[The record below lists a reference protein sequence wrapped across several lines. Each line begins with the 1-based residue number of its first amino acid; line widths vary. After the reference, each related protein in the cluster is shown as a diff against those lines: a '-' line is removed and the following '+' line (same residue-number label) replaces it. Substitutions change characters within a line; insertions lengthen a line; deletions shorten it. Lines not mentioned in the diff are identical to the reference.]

1 MTRYWA
7 RWRRHFGWVAAGN
20 GGMVDG
26 GGRRKEAVDRIGP
39 STVPNGNVSRVLAEW
54 NSRSL

>member
-1 MTRYWA
+1 MAQALW
-7 RWRRHFGWVAAGN
+7 GWVGAGN